1 MSARDHRDRGAKR
14 QRFFRDAPPF
24 LLRTVPALDD
34 WRHGWS
40 DVCDS
45 GCWHRKW
52 KPPGLSTRMR
62 GKPYQRKTVVTG
74 RLQECQGGE
83 VMTVGGEGGLMG
95 QRRFFYIGS
104 G

>member
-1 MSARDHRDRGAKR
+1 
-14 QRFFRDAPPF
+14 
-24 LLRTVPALDD
+24 
-34 WRHGWS
+34 
-40 DVCDS
+40 
-45 GCWHRKW
+45 
-52 KPPGLSTRMR
+52 MR